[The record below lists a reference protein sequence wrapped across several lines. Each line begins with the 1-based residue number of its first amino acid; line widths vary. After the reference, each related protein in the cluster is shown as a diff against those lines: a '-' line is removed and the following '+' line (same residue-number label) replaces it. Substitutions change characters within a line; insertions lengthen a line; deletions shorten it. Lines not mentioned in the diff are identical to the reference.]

1 MVIFLLSDPSYP
13 FLGFVRCPSI
23 IVQIRLFHQY
33 LSLPSDYTTVE
44 KGDGNIRYDEKV
56 HWYVGYVHLRNADP

>member
-23 IVQIRLFHQY
+23 IVQIWLFHQY
-33 LSLPSDYTTVE
+33 HYFMDVGELKMKTYDMMRRF
-44 KGDGNIRYDEKV
+44 IRM
-56 HWYVGYVHLRNADP
+56 